1 VPPYDIFFKL
11 KLLFYLCVTK
21 FNYVLPNLSP
31 MNLDIRNMVLLEL
44 MLSFRKVLGND
55 INIDGWVTDPRT
67 PQTNCSQ
74 CNKGKDIIAASSL
87 IVRFQIVCL
96 NKISCVP
103 LDTSRLICCHC

>member
-1 VPPYDIFFKL
+1 
-11 KLLFYLCVTK
+11 
-21 FNYVLPNLSP
+21 
-31 MNLDIRNMVLLEL
+31 MVLLEL

-103 LDTSRLICCHC
+103 LDTSRLICCHAEVLYPEYKKEKEKKKGGSTMVDKG